1 MQASCSL
8 RIIKDQEALRK
19 LTFSHITPSWDAP
32 FAQGTSQIWGHS
44 PGSAGVSP
52 AACVADQ
59 RHSSIPHLFGLHP
72 GIISQLTGGQ
82 VAITIPKSDRI
93 TLQTVLQSDMA
104 ISKIDFDP
112 QPVTLTGNLVRLE
125 PLELAHAADLYA
137 VGAEDS
143 IWRYA
148 ARPAL
153 GSVVDAEGWI
163 KACLEESAAGTRVTF
178 AVIHLET
185 GKAVGSTAYIDIVRE
200 HRTLEIGM
208 TWYGTAWQRTG
219 VNTECKYLLLRHAF
233 EELSARRVS
242 LKSDS
247 RNERSRRAIL
257 RLGAVEEGTLRN
269 HRIARDG
276 VDRHTVY
283 YSVIESEWPAVKGR
297 LEGLMRR

>member
-1 MQASCSL
+1 M
-8 RIIKDQEALRK
+8 
-19 LTFSHITPSWDAP
+19 
-32 FAQGTSQIWGHS
+32 
-44 PGSAGVSP
+44 
-52 AACVADQ
+52 
-59 RHSSIPHLFGLHP
+59 
-72 GIISQLTGGQ
+72 TGGQ

-283 YSVIESEWPAVKGR
+283 YSVIESEWPTVKGR
-297 LEGLMRR
+297 LEALMQR

>member
-1 MQASCSL
+1 MA
-8 RIIKDQEALRK
+8 
-19 LTFSHITPSWDAP
+19 
-32 FAQGTSQIWGHS
+32 
-44 PGSAGVSP
+44 VSKM
-52 AACVADQ
+52 V
-59 RHSSIPHLFGLHP
+59 
-72 GIISQLTGGQ
+72 
-82 VAITIPKSDRI
+82 
-93 TLQTVLQSDMA
+93 
-104 ISKIDFDP
+104 FDP
-112 QPVTLTGNLVRLE
+112 LPVTLAGNLVRLE
-125 PLELAHAADLYA
+125 PIALAHAADLYA
-137 VGAEDS
+137 AGAEES
-143 IWRYA
+143 VWRYA

-153 GSVVDAEGWI
+153 SSVCDAEGWI
-163 KACLEESAAGTRVTF
+163 QACLEELAAGTRVTF
-178 AVIHLET
+178 AVVHLET

-219 VNTECKYLLLRHAF
+219 VNTECKYLLLGYAF
-233 EELSARRVS
+233 EDLAARRVT

-283 YSVIESEWPAVKGR
+283 YSVIESEWPAVKKR

>member
-1 MQASCSL
+1 
-8 RIIKDQEALRK
+8 
-19 LTFSHITPSWDAP
+19 
-32 FAQGTSQIWGHS
+32 
-44 PGSAGVSP
+44 
-52 AACVADQ
+52 
-59 RHSSIPHLFGLHP
+59 
-72 GIISQLTGGQ
+72 
-82 VAITIPKSDRI
+82 
-93 TLQTVLQSDMA
+93 MA
-104 ISKIDFDP
+104 ISKKIFDP
-112 QPVTLTGNLVRLE
+112 RPVTLKGNLVRME
-125 PLELAHAADLYA
+125 PIELAHAADLYA

-153 GSVVDAEGWI
+153 RSVADTEGWI

-208 TWYGTAWQRTG
+208 TWYGSAWQRTG

-233 EELSARRVS
+233 EDLSARRVC
-242 LKSDS
+242 LKADS

-257 RLGAVEEGTLRN
+257 RLGAVGEGTLRN

-283 YSVIESEWPAVKGR
+283 YSVIESEWPAVKER
-297 LEGLMRR
+297 LEELMQR

>member
-1 MQASCSL
+1 
-8 RIIKDQEALRK
+8 
-19 LTFSHITPSWDAP
+19 
-32 FAQGTSQIWGHS
+32 
-44 PGSAGVSP
+44 
-52 AACVADQ
+52 
-59 RHSSIPHLFGLHP
+59 
-72 GIISQLTGGQ
+72 
-82 VAITIPKSDRI
+82 
-93 TLQTVLQSDMA
+93 MA
-104 ISKIDFDP
+104 ISKRIFDP

-125 PLELAHAADLYA
+125 PIGLAHAADMYEA
-137 VGAEDS
+137 GAEES

-153 GSVVDAEGWI
+153 RSVADAEGWI

-208 TWYGTAWQRTG
+208 TWYGTVWQRTG

-257 RLGAVEEGTLRN
+257 RIGAVEEGTLRN

-283 YSVIESEWPAVKGR
+283 YSVIGSEWSDVKER

>member
-1 MQASCSL
+1 M
-8 RIIKDQEALRK
+8 
-19 LTFSHITPSWDAP
+19 
-32 FAQGTSQIWGHS
+32 
-44 PGSAGVSP
+44 
-52 AACVADQ
+52 
-59 RHSSIPHLFGLHP
+59 
-72 GIISQLTGGQ
+72 TGGQ

-178 AVIHLET
+178 AVIHLDT

-276 VDRHTVY
+276 MDRHTVY
-283 YSVIESEWPAVKGR
+283 YSVIESEWPDVKER

>member
-1 MQASCSL
+1 MA
-8 RIIKDQEALRK
+8 
-19 LTFSHITPSWDAP
+19 
-32 FAQGTSQIWGHS
+32 
-44 PGSAGVSP
+44 VSK
-52 AACVADQ
+52 
-59 RHSSIPHLFGLHP
+59 
-72 GIISQLTGGQ
+72 
-82 VAITIPKSDRI
+82 TI
-93 TLQTVLQSDMA
+93 
-104 ISKIDFDP
+104 FEP

-125 PLELAHAADLYA
+125 PIALAHAADLYA
-137 VGAEDS
+137 AGAEEL

-153 GSVVDAEGWI
+153 SSVTDAEGWI
-163 KACLEESAAGTRVTF
+163 KACLEEEAAGTRVTF

-233 EELSARRVS
+233 EDQAARRVS

-283 YSVIESEWPAVKGR
+283 YSVIESEWPVVKER

>member
-1 MQASCSL
+1 
-8 RIIKDQEALRK
+8 
-19 LTFSHITPSWDAP
+19 
-32 FAQGTSQIWGHS
+32 
-44 PGSAGVSP
+44 
-52 AACVADQ
+52 
-59 RHSSIPHLFGLHP
+59 
-72 GIISQLTGGQ
+72 
-82 VAITIPKSDRI
+82 
-93 TLQTVLQSDMA
+93 MA
-104 ISKIDFDP
+104 ISKKIFDP
-112 QPVTLTGNLVRLE
+112 RPVTLKGNLVRME
-125 PLELAHAADLYA
+125 PIELAHAADLYA

-153 GSVVDAEGWI
+153 RSVADTEGWI

-185 GKAVGSTAYIDIVRE
+185 GKAVGSTAYIDIVRD

-208 TWYGTAWQRTG
+208 TWYGSAWQRTG
-219 VNTECKYLLLRHAF
+219 VNTACKYLLLRHAF
-233 EELSARRVS
+233 EDLSARRVC
-242 LKSDS
+242 LKADS

-283 YSVIESEWPAVKGR
+283 YSVIESEWPAVKER